1 MNNSNNVEFKPRS
14 GSVCLSRG
22 IYTLFNLSVSINIFT
37 YKFFT
42 IICIVFYCFIRIIN
56 LRALELIYNIYI
68 TYKTTKDLRS
78 VHMGDQS
85 TLNDIDMLEAAVDHK
100 QIEAYSADNM
110 QITKEILK
118 ANETGFINNLV
129 NSNLA
134 LRPKLLINDFSKGSK
149 VLSEITSEL
158 TKCNHF
164 MFSIAFITMS
174 GITPLLETLRLIEAK
189 GITGRILTTDYL
201 NFSEPKA
208 LKKLLAF
215 SNKGF

>member
-1 MNNSNNVEFKPRS
+1 
-14 GSVCLSRG
+14 
-22 IYTLFNLSVSINIFT
+22 
-37 YKFFT
+37 
-42 IICIVFYCFIRIIN
+42 
-56 LRALELIYNIYI
+56 
-68 TYKTTKDLRS
+68 
-78 VHMGDQS
+78 
-85 TLNDIDMLEAAVDHK
+85 
-100 QIEAYSADNM
+100 M

-208 LKKLLAF
+208 FKKLLAF
-215 SNKGF
+215 SNIRI

>member
-1 MNNSNNVEFKPRS
+1 
-14 GSVCLSRG
+14 
-22 IYTLFNLSVSINIFT
+22 
-37 YKFFT
+37 
-42 IICIVFYCFIRIIN
+42 
-56 LRALELIYNIYI
+56 
-68 TYKTTKDLRS
+68 
-78 VHMGDQS
+78 
-85 TLNDIDMLEAAVDHK
+85 
-100 QIEAYSADNM
+100 M

-215 SNKGF
+215 SNIRIKLYSKENFHTKGYIFKHSDHYKLIVGSSNLTQTALTKNKEWNIKVSSLEEGALTEEVLKDFEEMWSDAEDLTLEWIETYEKIYKKQREAARQSMDRL